1 MSEQYFIKRQKNLK
15 SLFSEKNLDGMLVTN
30 LTHIRYLCGFTGSA
44 GSLLIT
50 HDKCEFIT
58 DGRYTFQ
65 SKNEVKGANIT
76 ISSDPHF
83 NVIKKENLL
92 PSNLKIAFDSNNV
105 SHQIY
110 NQLKDIF
117 SSISWEG
124 TSGYVESLAMI
135 KDEKEIDAIKTAV
148 EITDQAFSE
157 VFPMIKIGVKEK
169 EIANQLSFLYRKYGD
184 ADADAFSPIVGSG
197 IHSAMPH
204 QRPTD
209 KKIEPGE
216 LVVIDSGAKYA
227 GYHADMTR
235 TVATKGYSEKQKEI
249 YNIVLEAQLK
259 SIDGIKSNISCK
271 EIDSIARDHI
281 TNAGYG
287 KYFDHGLGHSLG
299 LEIHE
304 NPRFSKVSKD
314 ILQSNHVMTV
324 EPGIYLEDIGGVR
337 IEDDIVV
344 QDNGC
349 EVLNKTQKDFT
360 VIS

>member
-1 MSEQYFIKRQKNLK
+1 MSEQYFIKRQNNLK

-259 SIDGIKSNISCK
+259 SIDSIKSNISCK

>member
-1 MSEQYFIKRQKNLK
+1 MSEQYFIKRQNNLK

-337 IEDDIVV
+337 IEDDIIV

>member
-1 MSEQYFIKRQKNLK
+1 MSEQYFIKRQNTLRALLAK
-15 SLFSEKNLDGMLVTN
+15 EDLDGMLVTN
-30 LTHIRYLCGFTGSA
+30 LTHIRYLSGFTGSA

-50 HDKCEFIT
+50 QDKCEFIT

-65 SKNEVKGANIT
+65 SKNEVKGAKTTIT
-76 ISSDPHF
+76 WGSHF
-83 NVIKKENLL
+83 DLIKKANLL
-92 PSNLKIAFDSNNV
+92 PSNSNIAFDSNNV

-110 NQLKDIF
+110 AQLKD
-117 SSISWEG
+117 SLSHVSWHAP
-124 TSGYVESLAMI
+124 SGCIESLAMI
-135 KDEKEIDAIKTAV
+135 KDKKEIDAIKTAV

-157 VFPMIKIGVKEK
+157 VFPMIQIGIEEK

-209 KKIEPGE
+209 KKIGHGE

-249 YNIVLEAQLK
+249 YDIVLEAQLK
-259 SIDGIKSNISCK
+259 SIDCIKSNVSCK
-271 EIDSIARDHI
+271 KIDSIARDHI
-281 TNAGYG
+281 TSAGYG

-324 EPGIYLEDIGGVR
+324 EPGIYIENIGGVR

-344 QDNGC
+344 EDNGC
-349 EVLNKTQKDFT
+349 QILNKTPKDFT

>member
-1 MSEQYFIKRQKNLK
+1 MSEQYFIKRQNNLK

-169 EIANQLSFLYRKYGD
+169 ENANQLSFLYRKYGD

-259 SIDGIKSNISCK
+259 SIDSIKSNISCK

-324 EPGIYLEDIGGVR
+324 EPGIYLEDIVGVR

>member
-1 MSEQYFIKRQKNLK
+1 MSEQYFIKRQNNLK

-299 LEIHE
+299 LEIHD

>member
-1 MSEQYFIKRQKNLK
+1 MSEQYFIKRQNNLK

-76 ISSDPHF
+76 ISSDPH
-83 NVIKKENLL
+83 VIKKENLL

>member
-1 MSEQYFIKRQKNLK
+1 MSEQYFIKRQNNLK

-259 SIDGIKSNISCK
+259 SIDSIKSNISCK

-304 NPRFSKVSKD
+304 NPRFSKVIKD

>member
-1 MSEQYFIKRQKNLK
+1 MSEQYFIKRQNNLK

-65 SKNEVKGANIT
+65 SKNEVKCANIT
-76 ISSDPHF
+76 ISSETHF
-83 NVIKKENLL
+83 HVIKKENLL

-197 IHSAMPH
+197 IHSAMTH

-209 KKIEPGE
+209 KQIEPGE

>member
-1 MSEQYFIKRQKNLK
+1 MSEQYFTKRQNNLRA
-15 SLFSEKNLDGMLVTN
+15 LFSQENLDGILVTN

-148 EITDQAFSE
+148 EITDQAFAE